1 MIKQRKDNVKPTLYL
16 IRGVPGAGKTT
27 FANMLNSRLL
37 VDRVYEAD
45 QYFYGYD
52 GTYKFDATKLS
63 NAHEQCQRNTRKAL
77 SEGLSVAVSNT
88 SCAEWEVETYQNIAS
103 EYDANFVSI
112 IVENRNCNDSVHNVP
127 IEKIEQMKKKF
138 SIKL

>member
-1 MIKQRKDNVKPTLYL
+1 MKPTLYL

-45 QYFYGYD
+45 QYFYKD
-52 GTYKFDATKLS
+52 GIYEFNPLKLHK
-63 NAHEQCQRNTRKAL
+63 AHEQCQRNTRIAL

-88 SCAEWEVETYQNIAS
+88 SCTEWEVATYELIAR
-103 EYDANFVSI
+103 EFNANFVSI
-112 IVENRNCNDSVHNVP
+112 VVENRHCNDSVHNVP
-127 IEKIEQMKKKF
+127 VEKVEQMKRKF
-138 SIKL
+138 SVKL

>member
-1 MIKQRKDNVKPTLYL
+1 MKPTLYL

-45 QYFYGYD
+45 QYFYKD
-52 GTYKFDATKLS
+52 GIYEFNPLKLHK
-63 NAHEQCQRNTRKAL
+63 AHEQCQRNTRIAL

-88 SCAEWEVETYQNIAS
+88 SCEEWEVETYQNIAA

-112 IVENRNCNDSVHNVP
+112 IVENRNNTENIHGCTE
-127 IEKIEQMKKKF
+127 EKVEQMRKKF
-138 SIKL
+138 SVKL

>member
-1 MIKQRKDNVKPTLYL
+1 MKPTLYL

-45 QYFYGYD
+45 QWFYEYD
-52 GTYKFDATKLS
+52 GIYKFDATKLS
-63 NAHEQCQRNTRKAL
+63 DAHEQCQRNTRKAL

-88 SCAEWEVETYQNIAS
+88 SCTEWEVGIYEVIAA
-103 EYDANFVSI
+103 EYGADFVSI
-112 IVENRNCNDSVHNVP
+112 IVENRHGNQSVHGVP
-127 IEKIEQMKKKF
+127 DEKVEQMKRKF
-138 SIKL
+138 SVKL

>member
-1 MIKQRKDNVKPTLYL
+1 MKPTLYL

-45 QYFYGYD
+45 QQFYDYD
-52 GTYKFDATKLS
+52 GIYKFDATKLS
-63 NAHEQCQRNTRKAL
+63 DAHEQCQRNTRKAL
-77 SEGLSVAVSNT
+77 SEGLNVAVSNT
-88 SCAEWEVETYQNIAS
+88 SVSEWEVGIYEVIAA

-112 IVENRNCNDSVHNVP
+112 IVENRHGNSSVHGVP
-127 IEKIEQMKKKF
+127 DEKVEQMKRKF
-138 SIKL
+138 NVKL

>member
-1 MIKQRKDNVKPTLYL
+1 MNKPTLYL

-45 QYFYGYD
+45 QYFYKD
-52 GTYKFDATKLS
+52 GVYEFNPLKLHK
-63 NAHEQCQRNTRKAL
+63 AHSQCQRNTRIAL

-88 SCAEWEVETYQNIAS
+88 SCEEWEVEIYQNIAA

-112 IVENRNCNDSVHNVP
+112 IVENRHGNENVHGCSDDKV
-127 IEKIEQMKKKF
+127 EQMKRKF
-138 SIKL
+138 SVRL